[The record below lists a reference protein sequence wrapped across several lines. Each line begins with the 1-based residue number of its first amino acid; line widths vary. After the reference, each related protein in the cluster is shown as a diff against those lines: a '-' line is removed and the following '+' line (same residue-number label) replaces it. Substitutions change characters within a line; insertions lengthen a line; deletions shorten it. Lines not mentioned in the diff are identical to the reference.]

1 MFRLSYLHASITN
14 CLHKGFILQVPQRM
28 AISIPPIDNALHVVC
43 EYVFR
48 HSQPLESMQHT
59 DKKVLLLGIR
69 EELYKPFP
77 AVMTY
82 HSKAGCPVRC
92 VNICFDLDE
101 APVHLIALAWIGL
114 VSAPQLLCCATRD
127 RLAGIRKR

>member
-1 MFRLSYLHASITN
+1 MTFT
-14 CLHKGFILQVPQRM
+14 
-28 AISIPPIDNALHVVC
+28 
-43 EYVFR
+43 
-48 HSQPLESMQHT
+48 LESMQHT

-92 VNICFDLDE
+92 ANICFDLDE

-114 VSAPQLLCCATRD
+114 ISASAVVMLRNKRPSGRHKKKMILDVSFYLGTTS
-127 RLAGIRKR
+127 GITDVLKLIRYGF